1 MKEFFSK
8 FEKPYWEHKFGKI
21 KFSSITSKKLSYLFS
36 YQPFVYQKA
45 YESFLEY
52 IEKYEDYDDRF
63 KKAKNETAKQIKR
76 YIKGKRILSY
86 GCGTAYVEEVNFPE
100 EDITLMDSAKIKKL
114 GERIIYGEEILK
126 SWRGDCVIG
135 IQLVAHMSK
144 TQLHKF
150 FSCSFNLLE
159 KNGLLIITHTPR
171 SNILIDIWDVFKN
184 IVKIILFIKETYIFW
199 SWRRSDKYFEN
210 IARKHGFKI
219 LSKEKNKVNLENI
232 VIFQKTEKKIS

>member
-21 KFSSITSKKLSYLFS
+21 KFSPITSKKLSYLFS
-36 YQPFVYQKA
+36 YQPFFYQKA

-86 GCGTAYVEEVNFPE
+86 GCGTAHVEEVNFPA
-100 EDITLMDSAKIKKL
+100 EDITLMDSAKIKKF
-114 GERIIYGEEILK
+114 GKRIIYGEEILK
-126 SWRGDCVIG
+126 SWRGDCVLG
-135 IQLVAHMSK
+135 IQLFAYMSK
-144 TQLHKF
+144 SQLHKF

-171 SNILIDIWDVFKN
+171 SNIMIDMWDVL
-184 IVKIILFIKETYIFW
+184 KI
-199 SWRRSDKYFEN
+199 
-210 IARKHGFKI
+210 
-219 LSKEKNKVNLENI
+219 
-232 VIFQKTEKKIS
+232 